1 MLQQRVIDRLHPGGR
16 PVICLHELFDGQ
28 LVTVA
33 VAKAGSEALLVL
45 EQQSVLVSAGQ
56 DMQSKAN
63 PPEVVACF
71 QQLTEFGLSENAAVK
86 QSSKTL

>member
-1 MLQQRVIDRLHPGGR
+1 MLQQRVIDRLDPGGC
-16 PVICLHELFDGQ
+16 PVIRLHELFDGK

-63 PPEVVACF
+63 FPEVVASL
-71 QQLTEFGLSENAAVK
+71 QQLSEFGFGENAAV
-86 QSSKTL
+86 